1 MSQIVSRIWKP
12 VRRNGAEKYLQLTVL
27 SFAASVSLTR
37 LILELT
43 GYPQL
48 GNETLHIAHVLYGG
62 VILYAASLL
71 PLLYANRW
79 AYTWGAVLSGVG
91 VGLFIDEVGKFI
103 TQSNDYFFP
112 AAAPIIYAFF
122 LLTVLIYFRAKDA
135 PDMDIR
141 GELYTI
147 LEILQEV
154 LDHDVDLHEH
164 KEMKHRLDNIIKKTT
179 NENYKRLA
187 TELEDFVDS
196 DALKPVKDE
205 ENIFDRII
213 DAWTHFEDTYLTE
226 TRFRAALIIVLVL
239 LGLPNFMRFMSFASV
254 ARHVDQRALFIEN
267 LAASFPIA
275 SGNIEMWTTM
285 LVVFDGL
292 AGAILSIGAILM
304 IIERR
309 NWSIQL
315 TSLSLI
321 VSLVAINLVLFYVE
335 QFQTIVVAMVQ
346 YIALQSI
353 YYYQRKYVK
362 KGQLF
367 PAG

>member
-1 MSQIVSRIWKP
+1 
-12 VRRNGAEKYLQLTVL
+12 
-27 SFAASVSLTR
+27 
-37 LILELT
+37 
-43 GYPQL
+43 
-48 GNETLHIAHVLYGG
+48 
-62 VILYAASLL
+62 
-71 PLLYANRW
+71 
-79 AYTWGAVLSGVG
+79 
-91 VGLFIDEVGKFI
+91 VGKFI

-141 GELYTI
+141 GELYTV

-154 LDHDVDLHEH
+154 LDHDVDPHEH
-164 KEMKHRLDNIIKKTT
+164 DEMKHRLDNIIKKTT

-205 ENIFDRII
+205 ENIFDRFI
-213 DAWTHFEDTYLTE
+213 DTWTRFEDAYLTE

-239 LGLPNFMRFMSFASV
+239 LGLPSFMRFMSFASV

-267 LAASFPIA
+267 LAASFPSA

-362 KGQLF
+362 KGQPLS
-367 PAG
+367 AG